1 MLLHKPLVNSA
12 NPLIWSL
19 CRNYS
24 QNGVGFHPTL
34 SVYRFPGQERSSVS
48 VDAQD
53 QTNFYSAIDSAMF
66 FGYIV
71 EKVSPPQNRTPHFGN
86 F

>member
-1 MLLHKPLVNSA
+1 VRSLSRAGSYVPTVRRQTRSRWEKRGVLSVLLHKPLVNSA

-34 SVYRFPGQERSSVS
+34 SVYRFPGQESSSVS
-48 VDAQD
+48 VKA
-53 QTNFYSAIDSAMF
+53 
-66 FGYIV
+66 
-71 EKVSPPQNRTPHFGN
+71 
-86 F
+86 